1 MDYAARRTDPTFDFQ
16 GESGALYRF
25 RQIPEPQ
32 FLPGSG
38 GNFICARQEAD
49 GVNVVACGAASDLR
63 HALNLCEAAIR
74 EQLADRIYIRLNIS
88 GAVRASEHA
97 DLEARYKPEVS
108 APDVSAQA

>member
-1 MDYAARRTDPTFDFQ
+1 MDHAARRTDPTFDFEGQ
-16 GESGALYRF
+16 SGALYRF

-38 GNFICARQEAD
+38 GNFICARQEAG
-49 GVNVVACGAASDLR
+49 GVSVVTCGAASDLR

-88 GAVRASEHA
+88 GAVRRAEHE
-97 DLEARYKPEVS
+97 DLTARYQPAV
-108 APDVSAQA
+108 AVPDVGAQA